1 MASAATLRW
10 LRAAWVTGIIA
21 FLAVSVMPIGIT
33 PLSGIEMGDKIAHF
47 GVFFILA
54 IFPVATGAVR
64 TFTVFLVLL
73 LLAVGSE
80 SLQALVPFRS
90 WEVADIV
97 ADLLGTIAGL
107 VMGLGLA
114 RMRN

>member
-10 LRAAWVTGIIA
+10 LRAAWVAGIIA
-21 FLAVSVMPIGIT
+21 FLAVSVMPIGRT
-33 PLSGIEMGDKIAHF
+33 PLSGVEMGDKIAHF

-54 IFPVATGAVR
+54 IFPVSTGAVR
-64 TFTVFLVLL
+64 TVTVFVALL

-80 SLQALVPFRS
+80 SLQALIPFRS

-97 ADLLGTIAGL
+97 VDFLGMLAGL
-107 VMGLGLA
+107 ALGKMLS
-114 RMRN
+114 R